1 MKAVLCRAD
10 WLEKISESV
19 ARDEVVTQMVIRLS
33 VDSITNCRKLVWGIT
48 LNSYAY
54 QFTLGATVLLWAEW
68 RYFDEWA
75 SGWCHSQIWVRP
87 KWMRKEKE
95 VNREEGRRRD
105 RDKWGYGRG
114 KWQRMDRIRA
124 GERRKNEGDW
134 DKQWKAQRKGKCE
147 WQEEMREERARS
159 INRVGWLAGED
170 ESRAV
175 WGGWAQK
182 ERHE

>member
-124 GERRKNEGDW
+124 G
-134 DKQWKAQRKGKCE
+134 KGGRMKE
-147 WQEEMREERARS
+147 TEIS
-159 INRVGWLAGED
+159 
-170 ESRAV
+170 S
-175 WGGWAQK
+175 
-182 ERHE
+182 ERHREKENVNDRKKWGRNERGL